1 MGSGSNR
8 GDEFMELAIVIM
20 FVCIIVL
27 VGAAYDAHKDLQ
39 EIKFN
44 LDLAMRALNRLR
56 VLVPPS
62 EPTWEELGVK
72 PPEAPRGFFNG
83 LFKPSRS

>member
-1 MGSGSNR
+1 
-8 GDEFMELAIVIM
+8 MELAIVIM

-44 LDLAMRALNRLR
+44 LDLAMRA
-56 VLVPPS
+56 
-62 EPTWEELGVK
+62 
-72 PPEAPRGFFNG
+72 
-83 LFKPSRS
+83 